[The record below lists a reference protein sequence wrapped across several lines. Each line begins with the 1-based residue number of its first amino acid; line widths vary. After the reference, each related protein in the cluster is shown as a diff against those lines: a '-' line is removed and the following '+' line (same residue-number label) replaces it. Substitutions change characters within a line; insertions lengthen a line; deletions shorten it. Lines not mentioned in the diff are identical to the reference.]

1 MTIRTNSHYLTA
13 KMFLKRLLLTVAV
26 VSLCS
31 FGYAQEDGIDLFL
44 KDKMQKGNIPG
55 AQLAVVRNG
64 VIVKL
69 GNYGLANVQ
78 DSIPVKT
85 NTVFTLNSITK
96 AFVGVAIMQ
105 LVEGDKLNL
114 SFPISTYL
122 NDLPA
127 AWGTVTTQQ
136 LLSHTSGLPDIVDE
150 ETNLISTEGEEASW
164 KKVQALPME
173 FKPGEMFRYNQT
185 NYLLLGRILDKLSGM
200 PFAEFITKEQLK
212 VVGMPNTV
220 RAGFGGSGD
229 VIARSAGAYRSKKGK
244 LMNMYFSLPPSLQ
257 TAAGMHGTAKEIADW
272 VIALQNKELLK
283 KETSLKALWTPA
295 VLNNGKTG
303 GFSRLLNGY
312 AAGWPTAGRAE
323 HPAAAAVGGN
333 RSAIFVYPED
343 NLSIILLTNLAGAFP
358 DSFMDELAGFYIPD
372 MKESNGFGL
381 SPSVKLLRTKLE
393 KTGYKKAIPQTKGLA
408 KSSKGFVLT
417 ESEVNDWG
425 YTLLKQ
431 NRTADA
437 LEIFKLNVS
446 LYTNSGNA
454 FDSLGEVYAEI
465 GDKEQAIKNY
475 EQAVKLNPKN
485 ENAIAVLKL
494 LKSK

>member
-1 MTIRTNSHYLTA
+1 MTTTTINRYLTK
-13 KMFLKRLLLTVAV
+13 KMFFTRSLFTIAGIF
-26 VSLCS
+26 LCS
-31 FGYAQEDGIDLFL
+31 FGFAQEDGIDKFL
-44 KDKMQKGNIPG
+44 KDKMLKGNIPG
-55 AQLAVVRNG
+55 AQLAIVKDG
-64 VIVKL
+64 AIVKL
-69 GNYGLANVQ
+69 GNYGFANVQ

-105 LVEGDKLNL
+105 LVERDKLNL
-114 SFPISTYL
+114 SLPISTYL
-122 NDLPA
+122 KDLPA
-127 AWGTVTTQQ
+127 AWGTVTTLQ

-150 ETNLISTEGEEASW
+150 ETNLISPEGEDASW
-164 KKVQALPME
+164 KKVQTLPMD

-185 NYLLLGRILDKLSGM
+185 NYLLLGRIIDKLSGM
-200 PFAEFITKEQLK
+200 PFAEFITKEQLQ
-212 VVGMPNTV
+212 VVGMPYTIK
-220 RAGFGGSGD
+220 AGFGGSGD

-244 LMNMYFSLPPSLQ
+244 LVNMYFSLPPSLQ
-257 TAAGMHGTAKEIADW
+257 TAAGMHGTAKEVADW
-272 VIALQNKELLK
+272 IIALQNKELLK
-283 KETSLKALWTPA
+283 KETSLKSLWTPA

-312 AAGWPTAGRAE
+312 AAGWPTAARAE

-333 RSAIFVYPED
+333 RSAIFVYPAD

-381 SPSVKLLRTKLE
+381 SSSVKLLRTKLE
-393 KTGYKKAIPQTKGLA
+393 NSGYKHAIPQAKSLA
-408 KSSKGFVLT
+408 KSSKDFALT

-425 YTLLKQ
+425 YALLKQ
-431 NRTADA
+431 NRTPDA

-446 LYTNSGNA
+446 LYPNSGNA

-465 GDKEQAIKNY
+465 GDKAQAIKNY
-475 EQAVKLNPKN
+475 EQAVKLNP
-485 ENAIAVLKL
+485 ENQNAKAVLKV

>member
-1 MTIRTNSHYLTA
+1 MTTSSLYLTT
-13 KMFLKRLLLTVAV
+13 KIFFKRSLLTIAGIF
-26 VSLCS
+26 LCS
-31 FGYAQEDGIDLFL
+31 FGYAQGDGIDIFL
-44 KDKMQKGNIPG
+44 KQKMQKGNIPG
-55 AQLAVVRNG
+55 AQLAIVKNG
-64 VIVKL
+64 VVVKL

-78 DSIPVKT
+78 DSIPVNS

-96 AFVGVAIMQ
+96 AFVGVAILQ
-105 LVEGDKLNL
+105 LVEADKLNL
-114 SFPISTYL
+114 SLPVSTYL
-122 NDLPA
+122 SDLPV
-127 AWGTVTTQQ
+127 AWRTVTTQQ

-150 ETNLISTEGEEASW
+150 ETNLISPEGEEASW
-164 KKVQALPME
+164 KKVQTLPMD

-185 NYLLLGRILDKLSGM
+185 NYLLLGLIIDKLSGM
-200 PFAEFITKEQLK
+200 PFAEFITNEQLK
-212 VVGMPNTV
+212 VVGMPNTI

-244 LMNMYFSLPPSLQ
+244 LTNMYFSLPPSLQ

-272 VIALQNKELLK
+272 IIALQNMELLK
-283 KETSLKALWTPA
+283 KEVSLKSLWTPA
-295 VLNNGKTG
+295 VLNNGRVG

-312 AAGWPTAGRAE
+312 AAGWPIAARAG

-381 SPSVKLLRTKLE
+381 SPSVKLLRTNLE
-393 KTGYKKAIPQTKGLA
+393 KSGYDEAIQQAKNLKKLNATFA
-408 KSSKGFVLT
+408 LT

-425 YTLLKQ
+425 YALLKQ
-431 NRTADA
+431 NRTAEA

-446 LYTNSGNA
+446 LYPNSGNA
-454 FDSLGEVYAEI
+454 FDSLGEIYAEM
-465 GDKEQAIKNY
+465 GNKLQAIKNY
-475 EQAVKLNPKN
+475 ERAVELNPKN
-485 ENAIAVLKL
+485 ENAAAVLKI